1 MIRNQFFKFIFVLVA
16 LFASMNWLYAD
27 DNAEAVRAKSLLNH
41 IDDMWRGKSSYAVT
55 TMQVK
60 TQHYTRTMKMEGW
73 SKGKEQTLFRIIEP
87 LREKGTTTLK
97 SGNHIYTYLPKT
109 DRTIKLTSGMMMGS
123 WMGSHL
129 TNDDLV
135 KEARLEEDY
144 DVTISFEG
152 EREGQ
157 NIIEF
162 LLIPKPDAAV
172 VWGKLTLIILADSHI
187 PVLEYYYD
195 EDMQLARTISFT
207 DVKLLGGREL
217 PSTLRVVPTDKPDE
231 YTEFVY
237 NQMQFDITVSDSL
250 FSLSSLKKR

>member
-1 MIRNQFFKFIFVLVA
+1 MHQLVKILCGLFVL
-16 LFASMNWLYAD
+16 LTLPCSLH
-27 DNAEAVRAKSLLNH
+27 AEALTDTGRVKELLNQV
-41 IDDMWRGKSSYAVT
+41 DDLWRGESSYAVT
-55 TMQVK
+55 SMQVK
-60 TQHYTRTMKMEGW
+60 TEHYTRTMRMEGW
-73 SKGKEQTLFRIIEP
+73 SKGKEKTLFKIIEP
-87 LREKGTTTLK
+87 LREKGTATLK

-109 DRTIKLTSGMMMGS
+109 DRTIKLTTGMMMGA

-144 DVTISFEG
+144 DATISFEG

-162 LLIPKPDAAV
+162 TLIPKLDAAV

-187 PVLEYYYD
+187 PLIEYYFD
-195 EDMQLARTISFT
+195 EDFILARTISFSEI
-207 DVKLLGGREL
+207 KSLGGRER
-217 PSTLRVVPTDKPDE
+217 PTVLRVVPADKADE

-237 NQMQFDITVSDSL
+237 EQLELNIDVSDRL

>member
-1 MIRNQFFKFIFVLVA
+1 MRRNQFSKLVFVLLT
-16 LFASMNWLYAD
+16 LFASVSWLYAD
-27 DNAEAVRAKSLLNH
+27 EDTEAVRAKSLLSH

-87 LREKGTTTLK
+87 LREKGTATLK

-109 DRTIKLTSGMMMGS
+109 DRTIKLTSGMMMGA

-152 EREGQ
+152 ERDGQ

-162 LLIPKPDAAV
+162 LLIPKLDAAV
-172 VWGKLTLIILADSHI
+172 VWGKLILIILADSHI
-187 PVLEYYYD
+187 PVVEYYYD

-207 DVKLLGGREL
+207 DVKILGGREL

-237 NQMQFDITVSDSL
+237 NQMQFDITVSDNL

>member
-1 MIRNQFFKFIFVLVA
+1 MTRNHFFKFVFVA
-16 LFASMNWLYAD
+16 LSLFVSVNSLYAD
-27 DNAEAVRAKSLLNH
+27 DNTEATRAKSLLNH

-60 TQHYTRTMKMEGW
+60 TQHYSRMMKMEGW

-152 EREGQ
+152 ERDGQ

-162 LLIPKPDAAV
+162 LLIPKPNAAV

-187 PVLEYYYD
+187 PVVEYYYD

-207 DVKLLGGREL
+207 DVKILGGREL

-237 NQMQFDITVSDSL
+237 NQMQFDINVSDSL